1 MGTHQYQLNIP
12 MDYWTDLNNLTLL
25 DHRSRA
31 SFILEGI
38 RLVRDKTLTELST
51 QRKKRE
57 SLDAMTSNW

>member
-12 MDYWTDLNNLTLL
+12 MDYWNDLNNLTQL

-38 RLVRDKTLTELST
+38 RLVRDKTMMELSD
-51 QRKKRE
+51 QRKRRE
-57 SLDAMTSNW
+57 SLTAMTSQW